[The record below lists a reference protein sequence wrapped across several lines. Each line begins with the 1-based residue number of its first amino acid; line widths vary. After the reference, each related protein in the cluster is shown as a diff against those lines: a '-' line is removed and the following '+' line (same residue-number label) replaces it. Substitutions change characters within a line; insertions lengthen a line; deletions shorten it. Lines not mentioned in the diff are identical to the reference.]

1 MYKLER
7 TPVPSQDCIPNQLIN
22 KLSVFR
28 VIAIG
33 LLFVNETIHRTVLGV
48 LTHRLIKEKKN
59 KKIKTK
65 KHELKFNV
73 KLKPNKSKLV

>member
-7 TPVPSQDCIPNQLIN
+7 TPVPLQGGILNQLIN

-28 VIAIG
+28 VIAIR

-48 LTHRLIKEKKN
+48 LTHGLIKEKK
-59 KKIKTK
+59 KKRTK
-65 KHELKFNV
+65 V
-73 KLKPNKSKLV
+73 

>member
-7 TPVPSQDCIPNQLIN
+7 TPVPLQGGILNQLIN

-28 VIAIG
+28 VIAIR

-48 LTHRLIKEKKN
+48 LTYGLIKEKK
-59 KKIKTK
+59 KKK
-65 KHELKFNV
+65 N
-73 KLKPNKSKLV
+73 